1 MSAMFVALTFLLG
14 CAEAPV
20 YQNIT
25 GVTIHTQTASGTS
38 RKPVEGKKLVE
49 AARCLYTTENI
60 DQSQASDE
68 LLGSIYILEV
78 KDQFGDRMFE
88 MFTSENLKGNKGR
101 YYRNTCIYG
110 VLESSR

>member
-1 MSAMFVALTFLLG
+1 MFVALTLLFG
-14 CAEAPV
+14 CTEAPV

-25 GVTIHTQTASGTS
+25 GVTIHTQTAAGTS
-38 RKPVEGKKLVE
+38 RKAIEGKKLQE
-49 AARCLYTTENI
+49 AIRCLYNTENI
-60 DQSQASDE
+60 EESQASDE

-88 MFTSENLKGNKGR
+88 LYTNENLKGNKGR

-110 VLESSR
+110 VLEGAGR